1 MKLVSLHIKGFRC
14 LHDISLNLRDLT
26 VLIGEN
32 DAGKSTLLDAL
43 DIALNGTTPDQKDY
57 YKCLLEAENSD
68 NQSEITSNEIEI
80 ILAFRLDSWDSDG
93 YSTLMAKDGCFYL
106 RRLFTSEGSKT
117 YYKSGRFVDQRLN
130 QNFASLKATEFDELL
145 ETLGIKPEGRL
156 NQETRIKAIQ
166 SYLKSASKTEDWLE
180 IKFQSIK
187 EKLPIFQRYRAIDYT
202 SPESFVTKTLQTV
215 YESLIFE
222 DIEGVRRPI
231 ESLRELRSAVV
242 DRVNTKIEELLTHI
256 QSYYPR
262 IRAIRMDPDI
272 DFTKGFRSGEF
283 LVDEGL
289 GPRPLSRVGDG
300 TKRRILMGTVD
311 WDRATVRSSLNHQTV
326 IRAYDEPDTNLY
338 YEAQRK
344 LFESILQITKLSA
357 EQDYR
362 IQSIVCTHSLL
373 MVDRAPATSI
383 NLLSLGEGG
392 RTKIDYLRTDGE
404 AEIEQFLHDLAREL
418 GITNTMLF
426 YERCYLIIEGE
437 TEENAL
443 PLLYRKIYGTS
454 MFDDGI
460 RMINLHGHGAWLPLL
475 QLLGKN
481 RQLITLALLDS
492 DMRAEYETKFTDAGF
507 DTANFGQRCFW
518 AGVREFEDAFH
529 DDILCVCL
537 SKRYPR
543 TDARDWQIADITGI
557 RAAAQDSTKKRE
569 KFSEQL
575 RKMVNKNTLGGTNFS
590 KAAFGHS
597 LGEYCP
603 LDQIPDIVK
612 QAFELARRISGVS
625 QETL

>member
-1 MKLVSLHIKGFRC
+1 MQLISIQVRGFRC
-14 LHDISLNLRDLT
+14 LKEVSLNLRELT

-32 DAGKSTLLDAL
+32 DAGKSTFLDAL

-57 YKCLLEAENSD
+57 YKCVLEAGNPA
-68 NQSEITSNEIEI
+68 NRSEITLDEIEI
-80 ILAFRLDSWDSDG
+80 VLVFRLDSWDSDG
-93 YSTLMAKDGCFYL
+93 YTTFIAEDGCFYL
-106 RRLFTSEGSKT
+106 RRLFTCEGSKT
-117 YYKSGRFVDQRLN
+117 YYKSGRFVDDRLN
-130 QNFASLKATEFDELL
+130 QNFQTLKAGEFDALL
-145 ETLGIKPEGRL
+145 EALDIKPEGRL
-156 NQETRIKAIQ
+156 NQELRIEAIQ
-166 SYLKSASKTEDWLE
+166 NHLKTADKTEDWLE
-180 IKFQSIK
+180 IRFQSIK
-187 EKLPIFQRYRAIDYT
+187 EKLPVFQRYRAIDYT

-222 DIEGVRRPI
+222 DDEGIRRPI

-242 DRVNTKIEELLTHI
+242 ERVNTKIEELLTHI

-311 WDRATVRSSLNHQTV
+311 WDRATVRSSLNNQTV

-344 LFESILQITKLSA
+344 LFESILQITNFSA

-383 NLLSLGEGG
+383 NLLSLKEDG
-392 RTKIDYLRTDGE
+392 RTEIDFLRTDGE
-404 AEIEQFLHDLAREL
+404 TEVELFLHNLAREL

-454 MFDDGI
+454 MLDDGI

-481 RQLITLALLDS
+481 RQQITLTLLDS
-492 DMRAEYETKFTDAGF
+492 DMRVEYERKLADAGF
-507 DTANFGQRCFW
+507 DSTNFDQRCLW
-518 AGVREFEDAFH
+518 IGTREFEDAFS
-529 DDILCVCL
+529 DDVICIGL
-537 SKRYPR
+537 SKKYSRM
-543 TDARDWQIADITGI
+543 DGRDWQMADITGI
-557 RAAAQDSTKKRE
+557 RATAQDSSKKKE

-575 RKMVNKNTLGGTNFS
+575 RRIVNSDTLGGTNFS
-590 KAAFGHS
+590 KAEFGHS
-597 LGEYCP
+597 IGEHCP
-603 LDQIPDIVK
+603 LDRIPDIVK
-612 QAFELARRISGVS
+612 QSFELARRISGAS
-625 QETL
+625 QETG